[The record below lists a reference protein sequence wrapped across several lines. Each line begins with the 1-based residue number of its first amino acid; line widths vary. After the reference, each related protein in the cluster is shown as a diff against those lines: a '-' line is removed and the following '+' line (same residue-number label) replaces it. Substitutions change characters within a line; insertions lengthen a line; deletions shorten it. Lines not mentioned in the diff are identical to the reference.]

1 MNDNLNLVKELRDKT
16 GAGFLDC
23 KKALSENKNDISLA
37 IDYLRKKGL
46 AKASKKSSREA
57 NEGVVAAYSN
67 EAFTVLLKINTETD
81 FAAKS
86 ETFLDFV
93 DQIGSYALKSS
104 DSGSDKKQFLN
115 ESFNNKTINDY
126 FTEMIAKI
134 GENLILSDII
144 YLSNEDSL
152 SNFYVHNSY
161 RNNIGKI
168 ISAIKYKSIDNNKDE
183 LSSVSKNIC
192 MHIAA
197 MKPLS
202 LNIDDL
208 NDDLINKEKEIQKD
222 LILSSGKPQN
232 MVDKILDGKMRKF
245 YNEVTLL
252 NQNFVLD
259 PNITVKEYLKN
270 NNLNILSFKTL
281 SL

>member
-93 DQIGSYALKSS
+93 DQIGSFALKSS
-104 DSGSDKKQFLN
+104 DSGSDKKKFLN
-115 ESFNNKTINDY
+115 ESFHNKTINDY

-168 ISAIKYKSIDNNKDE
+168 ISAIKYKSFDNNKDE

-270 NNLNILSFKTL
+270 NNLNILSFRTL